1 MLFRS
6 WNMNYEDI
14 AKLDA
19 GSWFGSNEEFKECR
33 IPLLSD
39 VMKYTKGKIR
49 LNIEI
54 KLTDNEP
61 DLVKMVAALIE
72 QYDYIDECVVTSMN
86 YRTPH

>member
-1 MLFRS
+1 MVMHDDSLKRTAGVNKEV

-49 LNIEI
+49 LNI
-54 KLTDNEP
+54 
-61 DLVKMVAALIE
+61 
-72 QYDYIDECVVTSMN
+72 
-86 YRTPH
+86 